1 MEITWTC
8 VGVSGPQM
16 DDFSSHQ
23 DCSEALFT
31 FSFDLD
37 LEFAL
42 LHLQR
47 APLSRGKKERRSSS
61 LLVSYLYFTRNM
73 TGCHL
78 ITAFMS
84 FGKTQNYLIWKMGIH
99 FKSENGRFFISSVT
113 MPAWNLIMICQLSSH
128 LMENQDLWIFLFF
141 PMSHLF
147 QLQGTEGFWKIEVFI
162 TKRGACLSDTQQKI
176 YANWLEQK
184 KRKNLQ
190 GAQSVF
196 KRS

>member
-99 FKSENGRFFISSVT
+99 FKSENGRFFISVVRYAYLKSDYD
-113 MPAWNLIMICQLSSH
+113 LSIVIPSDGKSRFMNFSIFSH
-128 LMENQDLWIFLFF
+128 VSFV
-141 PMSHLF
+141 S
-147 QLQGTEGFWKIEVFI
+147 I
-162 TKRGACLSDTQQKI
+162 TG
-176 YANWLEQK
+176 N
-184 KRKNLQ
+184 
-190 GAQSVF
+190 
-196 KRS
+196 